1 MPQLDFLIMTSQT
14 IFLFIFLF
22 GYVFFI
28 KNILPMIS
36 FEIKLRELLEFSY
49 LKWFDAN
56 QNKFIVMDKVLLSS
70 LKSKIELIDFKVLLS
85 SLKSINSIFDFVNYS
100 MTSRNLLYGYSY
112 SYDLISLRSAYRS
125 KYEDRL
131 F

>member
-14 IFLFIFLF
+14 IFLFIFLI

-36 FEIKLRELLEFSY
+36 FEIKLKELLEFSY
-49 LKWFDAN
+49 LRWFDLN
-56 QNKFIVMDKVLLSS
+56 QSKLITMDKVLLSS
-70 LKSKIELIDFKVLLS
+70 LKSV
-85 SLKSINSIFDFVNYS
+85 NSIFDFLNH
-100 MTSRNLLYGYSY
+100 MMKARNLLYGFSY
-112 SYDLISLRSAYRS
+112 GYDLISLRSAYRS

>member
-14 IFLFIFLF
+14 IFLFIFLL

-36 FEIKLRELLEFSY
+36 FEIKLKELLEFSY

-56 QNKFIVMDKVLLSS
+56 QSKLITMDKVLLNS
-70 LKSKIELIDFKVLLS
+70 LKSV
-85 SLKSINSIFDFVNYS
+85 NSIFDFLNN
-100 MTSRNLLYGYSY
+100 MMKPRNLLYGFSY
-112 SYDLISLRSAYRS
+112 GYDLISLRSAYRS

>member
-70 LKSKIELIDFKVLLS
+70 LKS
-85 SLKSINSIFDFVNYS
+85 INSIFDFVNYS

>member
-14 IFLFIFLF
+14 IFLFIFIV
-22 GYVFFI
+22 GYVYFL

-36 FEIKLRELLEFSY
+36 FEVKLKELLELSY
-49 LKWFDAN
+49 LRWFDTN
-56 QNKFIVMDKVLLSS
+56 QNKLIVMDKVLLSS
-70 LKSKIELIDFKVLLS
+70 LKG
-85 SLKSINSIFDFVNYS
+85 INSVFEFLNYVIKPKNILFGFS
-100 MTSRNLLYGYSY
+100 YG
-112 SYDLISLRSAYRS
+112 YDLISLRSSYRS